1 MEVEKKA
8 SVFEMN
14 TVNIYDTSTQ
24 NVNPVLVP
32 KKKKM
37 KENLSKSLQ
46 TEKKKETKAI
56 MSKTLPNQ
64 NITKPSLK
72 KEKKISSEQK
82 IPKQTI
88 LIKENIVVP
97 EDDIENSV
105 ESEINEKN
113 DDTTVNKQREMLT
126 LLEFS
131 NIIHEY
137 SCTRTSRDDT
147 IRNLDSTL
155 LNNEPKKGRWLL
167 EAGDDIDF
175 LDRLAMEKQYDNRAR
190 GRYVWNEAIENII
203 MKYAPDIDKE
213 KEYEAL
219 KIMDQSYMLKQNK
232 ECLIQEKEEEE
243 EEKVQEES
251 NIKTENV

>member
-64 NITKPSLK
+64 NIPKQSLK
-72 KEKKISSEQK
+72 KEKKIPSEQEL
-82 IPKQTI
+82 PKQTVDE
-88 LIKENIVVP
+88 IK
-97 EDDIENSV
+97 NSV
-105 ESEINEKN
+105 ESEKDN
-113 DDTTVNKQREMLT
+113 TTVNKEREMLT

-131 NIIHEY
+131 NIVHEY

-155 LNNEPKKGRWLL
+155 LDNEPKKGRWLL

-219 KIMDQSYMLKQNK
+219 KIMDESYIMRQNK
-232 ECLIQEKEEEE
+232 ESIVRVEEEDE
-243 EEKVQEES
+243 EDEEKVQEES